1 MGVMNEEILNLFK
14 VFICKKNNILK
25 IFWKVFEIFFFKN
38 MYWLGY
44 VIDEIYNGFCELL
57 LVLYLGV
64 FDFFDILVLKMC
76 N

>member
-1 MGVMNEEILNLFK
+1 
-14 VFICKKNNILK
+14 
-25 IFWKVFEIFFFKN
+25 

-44 VIDEIYNGFCELL
+44 DIDEIYNGFSELW